1 MWIIILYKGKVC
13 IFFLSF
19 MHVFWVILNPYLF
32 SPGAWGRNQRKSNS
46 RLTGIIV
53 MKMHWFY
60 YFFLFLSFCCC
71 FFLSYSICP
80 SMCVC
85 VCVFNWF
92 STHTT
97 HQQGKG
103 HSEAYHQSIV
113 SVLALGGTDLWDEG
127 GSKVHQSDLLIILQ
141 NCMPLSFWPMKLCP
155 YF

>member
-1 MWIIILYKGKVC
+1 MWIIMLYKGKVC

-80 SMCVC
+80 SMYVCVC
-85 VCVFNWF
+85 VCVQLVLH
-92 STHTT
+92 THYPPAR
-97 HQQGKG
+97 QGTLR
-103 HSEAYHQSIV
+103 SLSPV
-113 SVLALGGTDLWDEG
+113 NSLSVGIGWYRLVGWRR
-127 GSKVHQSDLLIILQ
+127 
-141 NCMPLSFWPMKLCP
+141 
-155 YF
+155 